1 MAKQNMLKFN
11 IKNVKYSTDGTTVE
25 DLTYATS
32 LSLESNYEETNI
44 YGDGEVIL
52 VLANDQGK
60 TATLGV
66 VDIDNGFEKDLGRL
80 VEIEG
85 GALAEVQ
92 QHGSIPVDIY
102 YEVEAFD
109 AGNKIV
115 IKNWLFNVTVGKAT
129 ESYEQTTDTV
139 NFGTF
144 EYPLTISGRKLQAAT
159 GTGDFVD
166 DFGNTVKVYRATS
179 YPGDANYDTFGD
191 SVPELKAKA

>member
-11 IKNVKYSTDGTTVE
+11 IKNVKYSTGSAVE

-80 VEIEG
+80 IEIEG

-109 AGNKIV
+109 AGQKIV

-129 ESYEQTTDTV
+129 ESYDQTTDVV

-144 EYPLTISGRKLQAAT
+144 EYPLTISGKKLQAAT
-159 GTGDFVD
+159 GTDDYVD
-166 DFGNTVKVYRATS
+166 AKGNTVKVYRATT
-179 YPGDANYDTFGD
+179 YPGDADYETFGD

>member
-11 IKNVKYSTDGTTVE
+11 IQNVKYSTDTTVE
-25 DLTYATS
+25 DLTFATS

-80 VEIEG
+80 IEIEG

-109 AGNKIV
+109 AGKKII

-129 ESYEQTTDTV
+129 ESYDQTTDVV

-144 EYPLTISGRKLQAAT
+144 EYPLTISGKKLKASS

-166 DFGNTVKVYRATS
+166 ADGNTVKVYRATT
-179 YPGDANYDTFGD
+179 YPGDADYETFGA
-191 SVPELKAKA
+191 SVPELKATA

>member
-11 IKNVKYSTDGTTVE
+11 IQNVKYSTGSAVE

-66 VDIDNGFEKDLGRL
+66 VDIDNGFEMDLGRL
-80 VEIEG
+80 VEIDG

-92 QHGSIPVDIY
+92 QHGSTPVDIY

-109 AGNKIV
+109 AGSKIV

-129 ESYEQTTDTV
+129 ESYDQTTDVV

-144 EYPLTISGRKLQAAT
+144 EYPLTISGKKLKAAS
-159 GTGDFVD
+159 GTSDYVD
-166 DFGNTVKVYRATS
+166 ANGNTVKVYRATT
-179 YPGDANYDTFGD
+179 YPGDDDYDTFGT
-191 SVPELKAKA
+191 SVPTLKAKA

>member
-11 IKNVKYSTDGTTVE
+11 IQNVKYSTGSEVE

-60 TATLGV
+60 AGTLGV

-80 VEIEG
+80 IELDG

-92 QHGSIPVDIY
+92 QHGSNPVDIY

-109 AGNKIV
+109 AGKKIV

-129 ESYEQTTDTV
+129 ESYDQTTDVV

-144 EYPLTISGRKLQAAT
+144 EYPLTISGRKLQAAS
-159 GTGDFVD
+159 GTDDYVD
-166 DFGNTVKVYRATS
+166 ENGNTVKVYRATA
-179 YPGDANYDTFGD
+179 YPGDADYETFGN

>member
-11 IKNVKYSTDGTTVE
+11 IKNVKYSTGSAVE
-25 DLTYATS
+25 DLTFATS

-80 VEIEG
+80 IEIDG

-92 QHGSIPVDIY
+92 QHGSTPVDIY

-109 AGNKIV
+109 AGSKIV

-129 ESYEQTTDTV
+129 ESYDQTTDVV

-144 EYPLTISGRKLQAAT
+144 EYPLTISGKKLQASS
-159 GTGDFVD
+159 GTDDFVD
-166 DFGNTVKVYRATS
+166 AKGNTAKVYRATT
-179 YPGDANYDTFGD
+179 YPRDADYDTFGD
-191 SVPELKAKA
+191 SVPTLKAKA